1 MEIQLSTKDQ
11 IYTTGDSI
19 RGELLLKERGSCERL
34 RISLTLIGAARVVVT
49 TLAPLAN
56 SGSTVDNVFLK
67 MHQFDH
73 ALELYPKNGIF
84 PILFVVPDALPS
96 DPCSEPM
103 AGVGFNHG
111 HCQLPP
117 SIHYKADQ
125 FCPQMCSV
133 AYYIYAEVA
142 LECGEKLHVKRPVRL
157 LPSYLERPPRLWVNS
172 GNVQLSDATR
182 LRKTLWAASQ
192 GQLTVYSPQQK
203 SAYLPIDTRGR
214 SDIAPIHLDLDFDLE
229 GVEVSNELP
238 QQCQLRTVLEAVT
251 YLTTTP
257 MSDLPD
263 GVRFRDDPNAQVFRR
278 SLCLWKNKGVALNW
292 VERNGKASGSRQAA
306 ILVPVV
312 VPEEASIPPTFYHC
326 YISREYFMRVE
337 LVVGRSQPLHLKLPL
352 QIYNSLEC

>member
-19 RGELLLKERGSCERL
+19 RGELVLKRRRSCERL
-34 RISLTLIGAARVVVT
+34 RISLTLIGTARVVVT

-84 PILFVVPDALPS
+84 PILFVVPDVLPS
-96 DPCSEPM
+96 DPCSTPM
-103 AGVGFNHG
+103 AGEGFNHG
-111 HCQLPP
+111 HYQLPP

-125 FCPQMCSV
+125 FCPEMCSIS
-133 AYYIYAEVA
+133 YYIYAEVA

-157 LPSYLERPPRLWVNS
+157 LPSYLERPPRLWVNN

-192 GQLTVYSPQQK
+192 GQLTVHSPQQK
-203 SAYLPIDTRGR
+203 SAYLPIDTQ
-214 SDIAPIHLDLDFDLE
+214 DLDFDLD

-306 ILVPVV
+306 ILVPVA
-312 VPEEASIPPTFYHC
+312 VPEEASISPTFYHC
-326 YISREYFMRVE
+326 YVSREYFMRVE
-337 LVVGRSQPLHLKLPL
+337 LVVGSWLLGDPNPCPSSYPFKFTIPL
-352 QIYNSLEC
+352 NVR

>member
-1 MEIQLSTKDQ
+1 
-11 IYTTGDSI
+11 
-19 RGELLLKERGSCERL
+19 
-34 RISLTLIGAARVVVT
+34 
-49 TLAPLAN
+49 
-56 SGSTVDNVFLK
+56 

-84 PILFVVPDALPS
+84 PILFVVPDALLS
-96 DPCSEPM
+96 DPGSKPM

-117 SIHYKADQ
+117 TIHYKADQ
-125 FCPQMCSV
+125 FCPKMCSI
-133 AYYIYAEVA
+133 AYYIYAEVT
-142 LECGEKLHVKRPVRL
+142 LECGEMLHIKRPVRL

-172 GNVQLSDATR
+172 GNVQLSDVTR

-192 GQLTVYSPQQK
+192 GQLTVNSPQQK
-203 SAYLPIDTRGR
+203 SAYLPVETRGR

-257 MSDLPD
+257 MSGLPD
-263 GVRFRDDPNAQVFRR
+263 EVRFRDDPNAQVFRR

-292 VERNGKASGSRQAA
+292 VERNGKTSGSRQAA
-306 ILVPVV
+306 ILVPVA
-312 VPEEASIPPTFYHC
+312 VPEEASISPTFYHC
-326 YISREYFMRVE
+326 HISREYFMRVE

-352 QIYNSLEC
+352 QVYNSLGC